1 MIINFPYY
9 KFKQYED
16 VKFTSYDDIDKYV
29 FTDVG
34 LFYKKEL
41 TKFVK
46 RFESL
51 YLFEGLMLRV
61 LKLTFDPKFEIIK
74 EKQLL
79 SKSKPKLKT
88 VSNLKLFVQ
97 ALNFRIDL
105 NKILLELEKIE
116 RNNLV
121 TINKDQ
127 LIDELVKYT
136 YKYLFIKYS
145 KLIFYYIS
153 LNSENIQLI
162 IDFKK
167 NHMVFKSYKKSL
179 QKNRLNDIDKTH
191 QQEFVD
197 SYFKVFN
204 TKDEKIIEALVEEI
218 LIYDNPRKSAH
229 KLNSIIEN
237 NILFNEKLSNKAAN
251 KILLPLYKMITCQ
264 YHFRE
269 NLDYK
274 LEDPILIEKFKKF
287 RQQSKKRS

>member
-16 VKFTSYDDIDKYV
+16 VKFTSYDDINKYV
-29 FTDVG
+29 YTYEKV
-34 LFYKKEL
+34 LYKEPL
-41 TKFVK
+41 VKFIK
-46 RFESL
+46 KFESL

-61 LKLTFDPKFEIIK
+61 LKLTFDPNFEIIK

-79 SKSKPKLKT
+79 SKSKPELKS
-88 VSNLKLFVQ
+88 VSNLRLFVQ

-116 RNNLV
+116 INNPV

-127 LIDELVKYT
+127 FIDELVKYT

-145 KLIFYYIS
+145 KLVYYYIS
-153 LNSENIQLI
+153 LNSENIHLI

-167 NHMVFKSYKKSL
+167 NHQVFKSYKKSL
-179 QKNRLNDIDKTH
+179 HQKGLNDIDKTH
-191 QQEFVD
+191 RQEFVD
-197 SYFKVFN
+197 SYFRAFESN
-204 TKDEKIIEALVEEI
+204 DEKLIDAVVEEI

-237 NILFNEKLSNKAAN
+237 NISFDEKLSNKAEN
-251 KILLPLYKMITCQ
+251 KLLLPLYKMITCE

-287 RQQSKKRS
+287 RQQMKKRT